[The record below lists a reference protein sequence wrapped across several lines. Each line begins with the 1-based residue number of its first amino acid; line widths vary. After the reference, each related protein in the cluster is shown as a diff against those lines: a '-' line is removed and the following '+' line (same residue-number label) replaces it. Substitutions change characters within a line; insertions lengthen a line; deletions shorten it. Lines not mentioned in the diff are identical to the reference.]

1 MTKEELPNELK
12 ELDLAEDEIAKI
24 NELVQKYKKKKL
36 AQKSRTVVKIS
47 RPKPKYVMGM
57 DVVIINPSVT
67 TKLPPQLI
75 MYSLKK
81 GRIES
86 VNIEKEEVWYYVY
99 IEAFKKVVRFRE
111 KMLLPFDEKLLERKD
126 YKGREISK
134 VSRYRRS
141 Y

>member
-1 MTKEELPNELK
+1 MTKEELLNELK
-12 ELDLAEDEIAKI
+12 ELDLVEDEIAKI

-57 DVVIINPSVT
+57 EVVIVNPSLT

-75 MYSLKK
+75 MYTLKQ

-86 VNIEKEEVWYYVY
+86 VNIEK
-99 IEAFKKVVRFRE
+99 KKFGI
-111 KMLLPFDEKLLERKD
+111 MFT
-126 YKGREISK
+126 
-134 VSRYRRS
+134 
-141 Y
+141 